1 MLWAVLCRTDGEG
14 VCGNRGLG
22 SFCAQSGE
30 LEVKLSGIVF
40 DMFHLNILAVVG
52 TMKQTKTDSV

>member
-1 MLWAVLCRTDGEG
+1 MLWAVLCRTYGEG
-14 VCGNRGLG
+14 VCGNRGSG
-22 SFCAQSGE
+22 SFCVQSGG
-30 LEVKLSGIVF
+30 LKFKLSEIVV